1 MMNFKIGNYW
11 LFLTAT
17 LLLSSAIPV
26 AAQIVQAPNG
36 QGTVIKDGN
45 NQVVESKTE
54 IEKLW
59 QLGEEQYQNSQFIQ
73 AIATYEQILSL
84 YLQIGDSAGAHA
96 ELRAGEAE
104 ALERIGTM
112 HDFLGEYSQALEL
125 YQQALAIKK
134 EHGDRAGEGSLLNSI
149 GNIYYQQ
156 GEYSQALNFYQQV
169 LAIRK
174 EVGDLIGEGRTLNNI
189 GLVYNSWGQYPQA
202 IEYFE
207 QALKIVRVASNFKGI
222 GASLNNLG
230 LVYSQLG
237 QYDRAFK
244 FYQQALV
251 VRRFIAD
258 NVGIGTTLHNMGLI
272 YDQQKQYK
280 LALELYQ
287 QALAVR
293 QGANDKAGEGITIN
307 NIGLAYNQLGDR
319 AQALQ
324 FLQQA
329 LKIFQEIGDRSSE
342 GNTFDSLGTV
352 YKSLGDYQ
360 QSLNSYQQALT
371 IVKELGNRDLERLV
385 LSNIA
390 QLLEVEQKP
399 ELAVFFYKQSI
410 NLTETIR
417 QDLKKLP
424 REQQQSYTET
434 VADPYRKLANL
445 LLQQNRVLEAQQ
457 VLDLLKIQE
466 LDNYLHDVRGNEKTS
481 KGVDLLPPEEK
492 VEKDYND
499 LQDKAIKFGKELTK
513 IRNISE
519 ASRTPEQQKKL
530 AELQAFQREL
540 RQEFNQFINSPTV
553 KALINQ
559 LNKTTNGENINLEIL
574 NKLQAQL
581 KRLQQNAVFLY
592 PLVLEDRIELVLV
605 TADSPPIHRPVAINR
620 KDVNQAIATF
630 RTALQN
636 PNSDAKIPAQ
646 KLYNLLIKPIA
657 ADLEQAGAQTII
669 YAPDGQLRY
678 IPLGA
683 LHDGEQWLAQR
694 FRINNITALSLTD
707 LDTKPSHK
715 PHLLAAAF
723 TEGRYTFKV
732 KNNEFTFAGLP
743 FAGQEVEKLATMVP
757 ETTKLLD
764 RNFSRAATIDRMNDY
779 NIVHLATHAAFVL
792 GQPEESFILFGDG
805 DRVTLRDVATWSL
818 PDVDLIV
825 LSACET
831 GVGGQLGNG
840 EEILGFGYQMQK
852 TGARAAVA
860 SLWAVSDG
868 GTQALM
874 SAFYTALAEGK
885 LTKANALHQ
894 AQIALITGNYQALG
908 SARGGVAVE
917 ALISSKL
924 PDTVAQRLSHPYY
937 WAPFILIGN
946 GL

>member
-1 MMNFKIGNYW
+1 MMKFKIGNYW
-11 LFLTAT
+11 LFLSTA
-17 LLLSSAIPV
+17 LLFSSAIPV
-26 AAQIVQAPNG
+26 AAQITQSPNG

-45 NQVVESKTE
+45 NQVVEPKTE

-59 QLGEEQYQNSQFIQ
+59 QLGEEQYQNSQFIE
-73 AIATYEQILSL
+73 AIATYQQILSL
-84 YLQIGDSAGAHA
+84 YLQIGD
-96 ELRAGEAE
+96 RVGEAE

-125 YQQALAIKK
+125 YQQALALKK
-134 EHGDRAGEGSLLNSI
+134 QHGDRAGEGSLLNSI

-174 EVGDLIGEGRTLNNI
+174 EVGDLVGEGRTLNNI

-258 NVGIGTTLHNMGLI
+258 NVGIGTTLHNMGLL

-280 LALELYQ
+280 LALKLYQ

-319 AQALQ
+319 VQALQ

-352 YKSLGDYQ
+352 YKSLGNYQ

-390 QLLEVEQKP
+390 QLLEAEQKP

-424 REQQQSYTET
+424 HEQQQSYTET

-457 VLDLLKIQE
+457 VLDLLKVQE
-466 LDNYLHDVRGNEKTS
+466 LDNYLNDVRGNEKTS
-481 KGVDLLPPEEK
+481 KGVDLLPSEEK

-513 IRNISE
+513 IRNIPE

-559 LNKTTNGENINLEIL
+559 LNKTTSGENINLEIL

-620 KDVNQAIATF
+620 QEVNQAIATF

-646 KLYNLLIKPIA
+646 KLYNVLIKPIS
-657 ADLEQAGAQTII
+657 ADLEQAGVQTII

-683 LHDGEQWLAQR
+683 LHDGKQWLTQR

-715 PHLLAAAF
+715 THLLAAAF

-874 SAFYTALAEGK
+874 SAFYAALAEGK
-885 LTKANALHQ
+885 STKANALHQ

-924 PDTVAQRLSHPYY
+924 PDNVAQRLSHPYY

>member
-1 MMNFKIGNYW
+1 MNFKIGNYW

-17 LLLSSAIPV
+17 LLLSGAIPV
-26 AAQIVQAPNG
+26 AAQITQSPNG

-45 NQVVESKTE
+45 NQIVEPNAE

-59 QLGEEQYQNSQFIQ
+59 QLGEQQYQNSQFIE

-84 YLQIGDSAGAHA
+84 YLQIGD
-96 ELRAGEAE
+96 RVGEAE

-112 HDFLGEYSQALEL
+112 HDFLGEYSQALEV
-125 YQQALAIKK
+125 YQQALTIKK

-156 GEYSQALNFYQQV
+156 GEYDQALNFYQQV
-169 LAIRK
+169 LEIRK
-174 EVGDLIGEGRTLNNI
+174 EVGDLVGEGRTLNNI

-258 NVGIGTTLHNMGLI
+258 NVGIGTTLHNMGLL

-280 LALELYQ
+280 LALKLYQ

-329 LKIFQEIGDRSSE
+329 LKIFQEIGDRASE

-352 YKSLGDYQ
+352 YKSLGNYQ

-390 QLLEVEQKP
+390 QLLEIEQKP

-434 VADPYRKLANL
+434 VADSYRKLANL
-445 LLQQNRVLEAQQ
+445 LLQQDRVLEAQQ

-499 LQDKAIKFGKELTK
+499 LQNKAIKFGKELTK
-513 IRNISE
+513 IRNIPE

-620 KDVNQAIATF
+620 QDVNQAIATF

-657 ADLEQAGAQTII
+657 VDLEQAGAQTII

-683 LHDGEQWLAQR
+683 LHDGEQWLTQR

-707 LDTKPSHK
+707 LDIKPSDK

-805 DRVTLRDVATWSL
+805 DRVTLRDIATWSL